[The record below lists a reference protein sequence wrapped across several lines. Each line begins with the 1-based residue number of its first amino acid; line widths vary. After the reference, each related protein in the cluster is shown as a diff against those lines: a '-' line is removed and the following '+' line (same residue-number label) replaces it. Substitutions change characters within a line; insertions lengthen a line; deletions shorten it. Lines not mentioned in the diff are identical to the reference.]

1 MIVPLRNTFLF
12 SMNLI
17 DLMVYRKYYWLF
29 LTLGEILELD
39 GPDFAIVE
47 LGITN

>member
-1 MIVPLRNTFLF
+1 MIAPLRDTFLF

-17 DLMVYRKYYWLF
+17 DLMVYRKYSWLF

-39 GPDFAIVE
+39 GP
-47 LGITN
+47 